1 MNSKEKETLAS
12 NTELAKEV
20 LATQM
25 QNTNVEELDYSL
37 AALKEQDRV
46 KAVQIM
52 KDLDENNYSSL
63 DRPRHIARE
72 S

>member
-52 KDLDENNYSSL
+52 KIITHHWIILDKMFM
-63 DRPRHIARE
+63 IK
-72 S
+72 